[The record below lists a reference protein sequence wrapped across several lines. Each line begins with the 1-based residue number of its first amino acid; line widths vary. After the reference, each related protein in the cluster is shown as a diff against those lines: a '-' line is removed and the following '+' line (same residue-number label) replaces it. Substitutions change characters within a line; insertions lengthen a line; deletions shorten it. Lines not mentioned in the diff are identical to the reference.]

1 MSNTTG
7 NYDVYYTF
15 SEAKEKD
22 IMPIKKG
29 TNEDLPL
36 SKCCNSKTKRG
47 LKISQDSHNIYCTR
61 CNSKQN

>member
-1 MSNTTG
+1 
-7 NYDVYYTF
+7 
-15 SEAKEKD
+15 
-22 IMPIKKG
+22 MPILKG